1 MNDDFILSAVCPN
14 CKRRIFVIEGEND
27 ERCPECGQFFPRNMR
42 FRFLKKKELDE
53 RAAGQKNQRSANHD
67 VSPKCDIVPGT
78 LITVDKE
85 NNKQF
90 IVIMRKNGK
99 YICMRVI
106 AENGRDLNPRYVHK
120 LDDGNLALLDGV
132 RTINH
137 NEIIAIGVRYS
148 DEITDIL
155 IREYQRRIKRA
166 KVKQQPIKSHVNP
179 VDNGMNSGN
188 AWNGIKSVKGY
199 IKVFRG

>member
-1 MNDDFILSAVCPN
+1 MNDDFVLSAVCPY

-27 ERCPECGQFFPRNMR
+27 ERCPECGQLFPRNMR

-106 AENGRDLNPRYVHK
+106 AENGRTLNPRYVQK
-120 LDDGNLALLDGV
+120 LDDRNLVLLDGARIV
-132 RTINH
+132 NR
-137 NEIIAIGVRYS
+137 NEIVAVGGSCSNDVL
-148 DEITDIL
+148 DVL
-155 IREYQRRIKRA
+155 IREYDRRLKKT
-166 KVKQQPIKSHVNP
+166 KVKQQPKKSYSNP
-179 VDNGMNSGN
+179 VDNGMNQGN
-188 AWNGIKSVKGY
+188 AWNGIKSVQGY